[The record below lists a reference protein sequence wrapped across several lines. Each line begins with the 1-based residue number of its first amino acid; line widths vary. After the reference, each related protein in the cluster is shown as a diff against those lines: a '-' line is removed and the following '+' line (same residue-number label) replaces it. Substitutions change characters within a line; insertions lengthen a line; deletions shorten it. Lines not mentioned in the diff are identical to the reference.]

1 MQTQTDRSRIVTQP
15 DIPQPHPHRPYEDIL
30 AIVIGT
36 ALVALGLTIYAQATL
51 LTGSTAGLA
60 LLVQYATELPFAWV
74 FFVLNLPFYVLS
86 LMQMGRAFT
95 LRTFGA
101 VALVSFFASQ
111 TGNWIEISYLHPLYA
126 ALVGGTIMGVGL
138 LILFRHRASLG
149 GVNILALFLQERF
162 GLRAGYVQL
171 AIDAAI
177 LLAGLFVVP
186 ADRVALSLLGAV
198 AINLVLALN
207 HRPGRYGGVS

>member
-1 MQTQTDRSRIVTQP
+1 MTSPDLVTP
-15 DIPQPHPHRPYEDIL
+15 SPHRAYEDVL
-30 AIVIGT
+30 AVVIGT
-36 ALVALGLTIYAQATL
+36 ALIALGLTVYAQATL

-60 LLVQYATELPFAWV
+60 LLVQYASGIPFGWT
-74 FFVLNLPFYVLS
+74 FFALNLPFYALS
-86 LMQMGRAFT
+86 LMQMGVAFT
-95 LRTFGA
+95 LKTCGA
-101 VALVSFFASQ
+101 VFLVSLFTSQ
-111 TGNWIEISYLHPLYA
+111 SGRWIGIAHLDPLYA
-126 ALVGGTIMGVGL
+126 ALMGGTIIGVGL

-177 LLAGLFVVP
+177 LAAGLFVVP
-186 ADRVALSLLGAV
+186 ADRIALSLLGAL

-207 HRPGRYGGVS
+207 HRPGRYVGVS